1 MKNDQRKPDTRT
13 LWDLK
18 RTPLT
23 DKPKEERILDT
34 VNRVISRIQN
44 DEGNAYDQT
53 PLPDLLEMSD
63 VNVYGRD

>member
-1 MKNDQRKPDTRT
+1 MKNDHRKPDTRT

-18 RTPLT
+18 RALLT

-44 DEGNAYDQT
+44 DERKC
-53 PLPDLLEMSD
+53 L
-63 VNVYGRD
+63 